1 MAVNIFDQNSLMRI
15 GTRQLALRGAR
26 KSGKPT
32 MVIKRISRP
41 SHTERWLAHAIHF
54 AEVGH
59 SIAGQGYT
67 LEEVVA
73 RVAEGARESDGFKA
87 ETQRVQTARR
97 QGKYAMADN
106 NIASMKSELARTTAG
121 GYGRG
126 ERVRVPATFPL
137 QY

>member
-15 GTRQLALRGAR
+15 GTRQLALRGAG
-26 KSGKPT
+26 KAGKPT

-59 SIAGQGYT
+59 SIAGQGFS

-73 RVAEGARESDGFKA
+73 RVAEGARETEGFKD
-87 ETQRVQTARR
+87 ETKRIQAVKR

-106 NIASMKSELARTTAG
+106 NISAMKSQLSSKTAG
-121 GYGRG
+121 GYGRSG
-126 ERVRVPATFPL
+126 REVVRMPA